1 MSRVA
6 VARLWFEGNR
16 FSPAPTGMAAFVR
29 REWRTG
35 ADALAAAAGTATELA
50 AVVDA
55 AVARPGWR
63 VEALRCA
70 SASPGG
76 PIEEPVFAR
85 WLDEV
90 LEGLRRIRPEGLY
103 LSLHGAA
110 ITTARDA
117 PELDALRA
125 IRGLLGD
132 TVPVV
137 ASFDLHANLNPAIA
151 SLLDFATGYRTYPHV
166 DMRET
171 AARALDALA
180 RRLDGGPRATGAIVP
195 LGRMLPSFNMRTDTE
210 PMRSLQAMARRA
222 ETQHAAPVLD
232 ASLFGGFPYADT
244 PDTGASVMVWAAPAA
259 TEHAARCAREL
270 ADAMAECAPAFE
282 PRLLSPRAGILAALA
297 APAGLVAVTDP
308 ADNPLSGGGADT
320 PGLFAA
326 LLAMRREAGSPVQEL
341 PAGSLAFAYFAD
353 PALVRHARAAG
364 VGGSID
370 AALGATHGSA
380 FGAAVPVRARVLRLT
395 DGRFVNTGP
404 MERGAE
410 VDVGPGVVLD
420 VEGIAVV
427 VTEAV
432 GAANDPA
439 FFAQH
444 GLDLGALR
452 LLCVKA
458 KNHFRA
464 AFEPLCSAIID
475 VDCPGP
481 AAADL
486 ATLPFRRARLPGR

>member
-16 FSPAPTGMAAFVR
+16 FSPATTGMAAFER

-55 AVARPGWR
+55 ADARWGWR

-90 LEGLRRIRPEGLY
+90 LEGLRRMRPDGVY

-117 PELDALRA
+117 PELDALSA
-125 IRGLLGD
+125 IRALVGE

-137 ASFDLHANLNPAIA
+137 ASFDLHANLNPAIT

-166 DMRET
+166 DMRDT
-171 AARALDALA
+171 ATRALDALA
-180 RRLDGGPRATGAIVP
+180 RRLDGGARATGAIVP
-195 LGRMLPSFNMRTDTE
+195 LGRMLPSFNMRTDAE
-210 PMRSLQAMARRA
+210 PMRSLQALARQA
-222 ETQHAAPVLD
+222 ETRPAGPVLD

-244 PDTGASVMVWAAPAA
+244 PDTGASVMVWTTSAETGPALR
-259 TEHAARCAREL
+259 AARGL
-270 ADAMAECAPAFE
+270 ADAMNDCAPAFE
-282 PRLLSPRAGILAALA
+282 PRLLSPRDGLLAALA

-320 PGLFAA
+320 PGLFAT
-326 LLAMRREAGSPVQEL
+326 LLAMRRETGGPVHAL

-353 PALVRHARAAG
+353 PMLIDRARAAG
-364 VGGSID
+364 VGGMID
-370 AALGATHGSA
+370 ADLGATHGPA

-395 DGRFVNTGP
+395 EGHFVNTGP
-404 MERGAE
+404 MEFGSE
-410 VDVGPGVVLD
+410 VDVGRGVVLD
-420 VEGIAVV
+420 VEGISVV

-432 GAANDPA
+432 GPANDPA
-439 FFAQH
+439 FFALF
-444 GLDLGALR
+444 GIDPGTLR

-464 AFEPLCSAIID
+464 AFEPLCCAIID

-486 ATLPFRRARLPGR
+486 TTLPFRHTRLSPP